1 MKNGQTVVRLRPV
14 AGGAYTEFSVCGVV
28 PGSIPY
34 SVMSS
39 LLRGL
44 SFWSGCPVRVVLSV
58 DLLTA
63 SWLECWTDV
72 FGRVPESHRKLIFKR
87 AKR

>member
-1 MKNGQTVVRLRPV
+1 MEKGQTVVRLRPV
-14 AGGAYTEFSVCGVV
+14 AEGAYTEFSVCGVV
-28 PGSIPY
+28 PSSIPY
-34 SVMSS
+34 GVMSR

-44 SFWSGCPVRVVLSV
+44 SFWSGYPVRVVLSV
-58 DLLTA
+58 DILTA

-72 FGRVPESHRKLIFKR
+72 LGRVPESHRKIIFKR